1 MKTTE
6 QQKKELIK
14 LQQGELTGEIIYSKL
29 ATKVKN
35 PVDAETLRR
44 IAKEEHQHSEVFRSL
59 TGVDIKGAGY
69 IGPMMGIMFY
79 LLGPKKLFSMT
90 AQGQYDAAKNYESL
104 VKQFPSLEKVIT
116 EEKQHGNI
124 LSELSQNA

>member
-1 MKTTE
+1 MNITE

-14 LQQGELTGEIIYSKL
+14 LQKGELFGEIIYRKL

-35 PVDAETLRR
+35 PVDAETLQH

-59 TGVDIKGAGY
+59 TGVDTKGAGY
-69 IGPMMGIMFY
+69 MGPLIGILFS
-79 LLGPKKLFSMT
+79 LLGPKKLFNMT
-90 AQGQYDAAKNYESL
+90 AQGQYDTAKKYESW

-116 EEKQHGNI
+116 EENQHGDI
-124 LSELSQNA
+124 LSGFSKNA

>member
-1 MKTTE
+1 MNITE
-6 QQKKELIK
+6 QEKKELIK
-14 LQQGELTGEIIYSKL
+14 LQQGELSGEIIYSKL

-35 PVDAETLRR
+35 PVNEETLQR

-59 TGVDIKGAGY
+59 TGVDTKGAGY
-69 IGPMMGIMFY
+69 IGPMIGIMFS

-90 AQGQYDAAKNYESL
+90 AQGQYDAAKKYESW

-116 EEKQHGNI
+116 EEKQHGDI
-124 LSELSQNA
+124 LSELSKNA

>member
-1 MKTTE
+1 LNLTE

-35 PVDAETLRR
+35 SVDVETLQR

-59 TGVDIKGAGY
+59 TGVDTKGADY
-69 IGPMMGIMFY
+69 IGLMMGIMFS

-90 AQGQYDAAKNYESL
+90 AQGQYDAAKKYESW

-116 EEKQHGNI
+116 EEKQHGDT
-124 LSELSQNA
+124 LSELSRNA